1 MIELLCYTEEINTTP
16 VNQMYFNELKKIF
29 FFKFKL
35 LALSALSLNT
45 SSQFTSG
52 CFSHIPA
59 LLQASGLSSV
69 KW

>member
-1 MIELLCYTEEINTTP
+1 MIELLCYIEEINTTP
-16 VNQMYFNELKKIF
+16 VNQMYFNELKKI

-52 CFSHIPA
+52 CFSRITA